1 MQWLWC
7 LDVAFFMFMTS
18 AQYSLYNKGFAI
30 RWCLVLTWGGY
41 LGKSVLGALQIL
53 SHGQRFFT
61 INKNQWKARARRWWF
76 HSKRSYFHHNYPRPG
91 IVQLTFFLL
100 TCFPKELSVVCR
112 CPWLNQSV
120 QLSALVSRSLASMDQ
135 EGWVVHRDSVAVT
148 FCTHS
153 CHSENIS
160 PVSLANGEDKGLIRI
175 LVIVS
180 DKSSQEIIHQ
190 HKPCGLHLYL
200 ETEFG

>member
-1 MQWLWC
+1 MQGLWC
-7 LDVAFFMFMTS
+7 LDVAVFMFMTS
-18 AQYSLYNKGFAI
+18 TQCSLYNKGFAI

-41 LGKSVLGALQIL
+41 LGKWCSLHCRFYHMDRDSSPSTKISRKLGLGGGGFTQREVTSTIIMHDQALSNWL
-53 SHGQRFFT
+53 
-61 INKNQWKARARRWWF
+61 
-76 HSKRSYFHHNYPRPG
+76 
-91 IVQLTFFLL
+91 FLL

-148 FCTHS
+148 FCTRS

-180 DKSSQEIIHQ
+180 DKSSQEIMYQ

-200 ETEFG
+200 ETESG